1 MRRCVAIAIVL
12 IMLCAG
18 CAASHPAPNIGNQA
32 VDVLEIDHP
41 GIDGSLEP
49 LALGST
55 CKDREAFIESVRQD
69 LRNSTLPN
77 TKDSDGND
85 ESDHSASWWET
96 HKPDMDDVRIDWST
110 VLIQI
115 LCP

>member
-1 MRRCVAIAIVL
+1 
-12 IMLCAG
+12 MLCAG
-18 CAASHPAPNIGNQA
+18 CAASHSAAPVDKQA
-32 VDVLEIDHP
+32 GDVFEFDQPDL
-41 GIDGSLEP
+41 DGSLEP
-49 LALGST
+49 LEMGST
-55 CKDREAFIESVRQD
+55 RKDREAFIESVRQG
-69 LRNSTLPN
+69 LRNSTVPN
-77 TKDSDGND
+77 TADSNGND

>member
-1 MRRCVAIAIVL
+1 V
-12 IMLCAG
+12 
-18 CAASHPAPNIGNQA
+18 
-32 VDVLEIDHP
+32 
-41 GIDGSLEP
+41 
-49 LALGST
+49 
-55 CKDREAFIESVRQD
+55 
-69 LRNSTLPN
+69 PN

-85 ESDHSASWWET
+85 ESDHSDSWWET